1 MRISYIEL
9 KPGEKHPMCF
19 SLSAV
24 EALCDE
30 FGDLE
35 NMRKAVTDSGTLA
48 EQIKATNTVMS
59 VLIDAGRKYCAE
71 MGIELPPAIK
81 CRPADLID
89 ITDPSA
95 VQAIFSTISS
105 DSEREV
111 EARSKKEQPTEA

>member
-9 KPGEKHPMCF
+9 KAGEKHPMCF

-24 EALCDE
+24 EALTDE

-35 NMRKAVTDSGTLA
+35 NMRKAIAENGNMA
-48 EQIKATNTVMS
+48 EQIKATNK
-59 VLIDAGRKYCAE
+59 VLEVLLDAGRKYCKE
-71 MGIELPPAIK
+71 MGIDLPPAIK

-95 VQAIFSTISS
+95 VQAIFSTISTN
-105 DSEREV
+105 SEREV
-111 EARSKKEQPTEA
+111 EAKSKKQAPTEA